1 MGMDI
6 MLDIVQNSEQIKHNL
21 FDGRNYDWFEKLQGN
36 GYDTIDELLPVHR
49 GLPSQVPQNY
59 KKMEESADEG
69 KCYIEFYYMNV
80 KDFKDWFI
88 KYRPDMDAGW
98 VTTYE
103 KWLYEVKNII
113 PELTHCLPPD
123 AVIEDWHFIN
133 IQDEYNNFLWLYNIL
148 KDENISDNAD
158 IVYYFC

>member
-6 MLDIVQNSEQIKHNL
+6 MLNIIQDGEQIKENL
-21 FDGRNYDWFEKLQGN
+21 FDGRNYDWFDKLQGN
-36 GYDTIDELLPVHR
+36 GYDAIDDLLPVHR
-49 GLPSQVPQNY
+49 GLPIQAPQNY
-59 KKMEESADEG
+59 KEMEESDES
-69 KCYIEFYYMNV
+69 KSYIKFYYMNV
-80 KDFKDWFI
+80 KDFRDWFI

-103 KWLYEVKNII
+103 EWLYEVKNIV
-113 PELTHCLPPD
+113 PELAHYLPID

-133 IQDEYNNFLWLYNIL
+133 IQDEYNNFLWLYNTL

-158 IVYYFC
+158 IVYYFY